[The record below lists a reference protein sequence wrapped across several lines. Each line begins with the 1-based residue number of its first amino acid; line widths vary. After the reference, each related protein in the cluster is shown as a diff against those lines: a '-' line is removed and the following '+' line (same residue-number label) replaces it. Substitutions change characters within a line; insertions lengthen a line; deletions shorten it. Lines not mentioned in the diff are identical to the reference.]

1 MLHDGLRDGGFLAGD
16 GAFAEPHQPAI
27 GVDLAEHP
35 VQAARVHHERL
46 QPGDLQVEGFGSRGH
61 VLRVSKNR
69 TGGRTQRGLNESAA
83 IHTEFLLPDCT
94 ARFARLGVPPDRG
107 GDCRV

>member
-16 GAFAEPHQPAI
+16 RAFAEPDQPAV

-46 QPGDLQVEGFGSRGH
+46 QPGDLQVEGLGSRRS
-61 VLRVSKNR
+61 LPARSAII
-69 TGGRTQRGLNESAA
+69 GLAAAPSAA
-83 IHTEFLLPDCT
+83 
-94 ARFARLGVPPDRG
+94 
-107 GDCRV
+107 